1 MESCNKAMAFE
12 LLPESFR
19 KLLTNFRKSDKIR
32 CVVQKEQSRQLHG
45 RKQGVARPQRTQRPA
60 RREPPIIQA
69 RRNGAQV
76 NPDASELEG
85 RPKAEKLLKQPNL
98 RTGYS
103 RNSISQSSTTETE
116 SIGELPTCLSTY
128 LLEFLTSGRR
138 WPSPFLKGFHLIK
151 SGHPG

>member
-1 MESCNKAMAFE
+1 MIYMPERRKKQSHVKK
-12 LLPESFR
+12 LPESFR
-19 KLLTNFRKSDKIR
+19 KPLTNFRKSGKIR
-32 CVVQKEQSRQLHG
+32 CVVQKEQSRQFHG
-45 RKQGVARPQRTQRPA
+45 CKQGVARPQRTQRPA
-60 RREPPIIQA
+60 RREPPTLQA

-76 NPDASELEG
+76 NPNASELEG

-98 RTGYS
+98 RMCQVTGYS

-138 WPSPFLKGFHLIK
+138 GPCCCCC
-151 SGHPG
+151 